1 MQAVMNDLIDIV
13 KCVLC
18 NWETRFLEFQ
28 DILMCTC
35 VSGKKH
41 DEPTHVDYVPSLFVY
56 RCTKPRNAERFER
69 CLQRRLQANRSLALT
84 ARDEETT
91 DAAAVL
97 CSLSSGPP
105 KLQSKGDV
113 LFYAVYLIL

>member
-1 MQAVMNDLIDIV
+1 MNDLIDIV

-28 DILMCTC
+28 GILMCTC

-41 DEPTHVDYVPSLFVY
+41 DEPTHVDYIPSVFVY

-69 CLQRRLQANRSLALT
+69 CLQRRLLANRSSLT
-84 ARDEETT
+84 GRDEETT

-105 KLQSKGDV
+105 RLQSKGDV
-113 LFYAVYLIL
+113 LFYAVYLTL